1 MKNNIIAIDL
11 GSNSLRFL
19 KMNCETKEFVS
30 EFQKTV
36 KTADGLSKTGRIGEG
51 ALERVVATI
60 KEAQAKMDF
69 SDSAVKAVTTE
80 AIRQADNGQEIL
92 DKIEAQTGIQFEII
106 NGVDE
111 ATYALK
117 AAKKRLELLGK
128 KPKSFMLVDIGG
140 GSTELIFH
148 YSGEKDSEDKSFS
161 KSFKVGIVTVTQR
174 FKSIPEIA
182 NAIPVLMN
190 PIRQYYNEVIS
201 LHGEVETF
209 IATAGTPT
217 TIAAMKLGMEYAT
230 YDAHKIHGTI
240 LTQKDLV
247 NQLSRLLSMS
257 EEDRTRTVGVGREDL
272 IVSGVL
278 IFEELYNISSFK
290 ESVVIDDGVREGVA
304 FDACSSSKGYSF

>member
-1 MKNNIIAIDL
+1 MKKYIIAIDL

-19 KMNCETKEFVS
+19 KMTCETKEVVG

-36 KTADGLSKTGRIGEG
+36 KTADGLATTGRISEG
-51 ALERVVATI
+51 AQDRVISTI
-60 KEAQAKMDF
+60 KEVQERMDF
-69 SDSAVKAVTTE
+69 SDSRVKAVTTE

-92 DKIEAQTGIQFEII
+92 DEIEVKTGVQFDII
-106 NGVDE
+106 TAVDE

-148 YSGEKDSEDKSFS
+148 YYGKKDSEDKSFS

-174 FKSIPEIA
+174 FKSISELA
-182 NAIPVLMN
+182 EAIPVLMN
-190 PIRQYYNEVIS
+190 PLRQYYNEVVS
-201 LHGEVETF
+201 QHGEVELF
-209 IATAGTPT
+209 VATAGTPT

-247 NQLSRLLSMS
+247 MQLSALLMMS
-257 EEDRTRTVGVGREDL
+257 DENRTKAVGVGREDL

-278 IFEELYNISSFK
+278 IYEEFYSISGFK
-290 ESVVIDDGVREGVA
+290 ESLVIDDGVREGVA
-304 FDACSSSKGYSF
+304 FSECEKL